1 MIPKSR
7 IYAVAALVVPSLFA
21 CGPGEPDHEVSQ
33 SGTAATTPAAVSPS
47 RTGDAPAVVFLG
59 TSLTAGYGVGE
70 QSAYPAVIQ
79 SLIDSAGLEFE
90 VVNAGVSGETS
101 AGALARIDWVLQ
113 RPAAVLVIETGAN
126 DGLRGLPAGELRAN
140 LQGIID
146 AARSVDNPPAVLIA
160 AMEAPPNLGRRYIEE
175 FRQVY
180 RDVARENGL
189 RLVPFFLDGVAGVDS
204 LNQPDGIHPTPSGHR
219 RLAHNMWQELQP
231 VLAQLQG

>member
-7 IYAVAALVVPSLFA
+7 IYAVAALVVPLILA
-21 CGPGEPDHEVSQ
+21 CGQGEPDPEISQ
-33 SGTAATTPAAVSPS
+33 EGNVAATPAVVSPG
-47 RTGDAPAVVFLG
+47 RTGDTPAVVFLG

-70 QSAYPAVIQ
+70 ESAYPAVIQ
-79 SLIDSAGLEFE
+79 SLIDSAGLDFE

-101 AGALARIDWVLQ
+101 AGALARIAWVLQ

-126 DGLRGLPAGELRAN
+126 DGLRGLPAAELRGN

-146 AARSVDNPPAVLIA
+146 AARSVEDPPAVVIA
-160 AMEAPPNLGRRYIEE
+160 AMEAPPNLGRRYTDE

-180 RDVARENGL
+180 REVALENDL

-204 LNQPDGIHPTPSGHR
+204 LNQSDGIHPTPSGHR

-231 VLAQLQG
+231 VLVELQG